1 MGETNPQSP
10 MDEDIQHLE
19 ENLHRL
25 AAIARTLARDVDA
38 IDGGLW
44 NEPYAYRA
52 AIAAEKASRNIRRQ
66 LESRWLVS
74 PLSDER
80 PSELDG
86 QKSTRRTPK
95 KKSYPHVIPMGVPG
109 E

>member
-19 ENLHRL
+19 ESVHRL

-38 IDGGLW
+38 IEAGLW
-44 NEPYAYRA
+44 NEPY
-52 AIAAEKASRNIRRQ
+52 

-74 PLSDER
+74 PLSNER
-80 PSELDG
+80 PSELDAN
-86 QKSTRRTPK
+86 QSTRRTPK
-95 KKSYPHVIPMGVPG
+95 KKSYPHVIPMGVSG